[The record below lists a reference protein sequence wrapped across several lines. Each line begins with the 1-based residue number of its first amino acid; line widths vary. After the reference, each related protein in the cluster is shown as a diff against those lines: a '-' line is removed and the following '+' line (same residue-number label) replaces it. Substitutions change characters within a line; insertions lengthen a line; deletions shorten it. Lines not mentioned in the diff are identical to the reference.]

1 MVLVPATPAIMPTQ
15 PVLIPPLQTPL
26 LISTPL
32 PVGDDSSHSAFNPL
46 FDLIELRD
54 HFSLCGEL
62 PGVQHDDVEIEFIN
76 PHTITVR
83 GRSRRSY
90 SFRTPLSRLMGTA
103 KAIEP
108 RDAESLESYEI
119 VKERILENKP
129 DVDAPEPLPAEAVN
143 RYWISERGDRNF
155 SRSFTFHVQVNHD
168 DVQAYMMN
176 GLLTITIPKSTRM

>member
-1 MVLVPATPAIMPTQ
+1 MVLVPATPDIMPTQ
-15 PVLIPPLQTPL
+15 PVLIPPSQTPL

-32 PVGDDSSHSAFNPL
+32 PVCDDSSHNAFNPR
-46 FDLIELRD
+46 FDLIELGD
-54 HFSLCGEL
+54 FFCLCGEL
-62 PGVQHDDVEIEFIN
+62 PGVQHDDVEVEFID

-90 SFRTPLSRLMGTA
+90 SFRTPLSRHMGTA

-108 RDAESLESYEI
+108 RDGELLQSYGI
-119 VKERILENKP
+119 VKERTLENKP
-129 DVDAPEPLPAEAVN
+129 DGDAPKPLLAEAVN

-168 DVQAYMMN
+168 DIQAYMIN